1 MCLRVADTPFP
12 FVEFLSEVLDADLEQ
27 RMRRS
32 SSLSAG
38 EGHTG
43 GSGGGLPGL
52 DAAS

>member
-32 SSLSAG
+32 SLLSAR

-52 DAAS
+52 AAAS